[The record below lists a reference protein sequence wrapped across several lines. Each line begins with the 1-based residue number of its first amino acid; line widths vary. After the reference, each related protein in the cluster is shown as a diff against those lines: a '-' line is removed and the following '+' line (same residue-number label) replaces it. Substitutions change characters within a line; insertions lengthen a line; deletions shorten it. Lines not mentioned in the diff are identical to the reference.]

1 MFDIIE
7 LKKKKIALLAGGK
20 SSERDISLASGDGAQ
35 AALQEAGFS
44 VERLDP
50 AVLDDL
56 KRLMDGEFDI
66 AFLCTHGRGGED
78 GALQGFLET
87 IGVPYT
93 GSGVF
98 GSAVSMDKTKAKM
111 LYEAVDIPTP
121 PSLVIQ
127 RQNWEGA
134 KDATTNAPSVVASF
148 TIEDVIDRL
157 GDKCAIKAA
166 SEGSSVGVYIEEG
179 ADRITQAIE
188 SAFQYDDTVLVERY
202 IPGTELTVVVLGD
215 ETFQALPII
224 EIVPKNASYDFES
237 KYAPGGSEHI
247 CPARIDTGATERI
260 QAWAIEAHKVLGCS
274 GVSRTDFILDPT
286 GEAWALETNTLPGMT
301 ETSLLPD
308 AARAAGMT
316 FPEVCTDLMA
326 DALRK
331 AGVK

>member
-121 PSLVIQ
+121 PSLVI
-127 RQNWEGA
+127 
-134 KDATTNAPSVVASF
+134 
-148 TIEDVIDRL
+148 
-157 GDKCAIKAA
+157 
-166 SEGSSVGVYIEEG
+166 
-179 ADRITQAIE
+179 
-188 SAFQYDDTVLVERY
+188 
-202 IPGTELTVVVLGD
+202 
-215 ETFQALPII
+215 
-224 EIVPKNASYDFES
+224 
-237 KYAPGGSEHI
+237 
-247 CPARIDTGATERI
+247 
-260 QAWAIEAHKVLGCS
+260 
-274 GVSRTDFILDPT
+274 
-286 GEAWALETNTLPGMT
+286 
-301 ETSLLPD
+301 
-308 AARAAGMT
+308 
-316 FPEVCTDLMA
+316 
-326 DALRK
+326 
-331 AGVK
+331 